1 MSNNIIEV
9 KNLERNYGRLKAV
22 RGLSLSVP
30 EGSITGMLGPNGA
43 GKTTTLH
50 ILIGILRRHGGQ
62 VSVMGHDPEQEP
74 VAVKKDTGFVMES
87 PRGEPR
93 FTVKQQLKFHK
104 AFRPGWSDA
113 FEEELLGLFSLKKDK
128 PVYALSRGEQAKLA
142 LICALA
148 FKPRLLI
155 LDDPTSGLDPLAR
168 REFIDSIIR
177 ILAEE
182 GSTVLFSTHQVD
194 DIERVA
200 DRIVMIQEGREIL
213 SDTLENIHHNWCA
226 FRLIF
231 DDITPE
237 AVDIPGMVRWDPMN
251 KEGIAIIKSYSEQ
264 SMSSM
269 KSLAQKVV
277 PVDFSLEDI
286 YLEII
291 RDTTR
296 GEE

>member
-9 KNLERNYGRLKAV
+9 KNLERNYGSLKAV
-22 RGLSLSVP
+22 RGLNLSVP

-50 ILIGILRRHGGQ
+50 ILMGILRRHKGQ
-62 VSVMGHDPEQEP
+62 VSVMGHDPQQNP

-87 PRGEPR
+87 PKGEPR
-93 FTVKQQLKFHK
+93 FTVKQQLKFQK

-148 FKPRLLI
+148 FKPRLLV

-213 SDTLENIHHNWCA
+213 SDTLEDIHHNWCA

-231 DDITPE
+231 DDSTPE
-237 AVDIPGMVRWDPMN
+237 TVDIPGMARWEPMN

-269 KSLAQKVV
+269 KSLTQKVI

-286 YLEII
+286 YLEIV
-291 RDTTR
+291 RDTSR

>member
-9 KNLERNYGRLKAV
+9 KNLERNYGSLKAV
-22 RGLSLSVP
+22 RGLNLSVP

-50 ILIGILRRHGGQ
+50 ILMGILRRDKGQ
-62 VSVMGHDPEQEP
+62 VSVMGHDPQQNP

-87 PRGEPR
+87 PKGEPR
-93 FTVKQQLKFHK
+93 FTVKQQLKFQK

-148 FKPRLLI
+148 FKPRLLV

-213 SDTLENIHHNWCA
+213 SDTLEDIHHNWCA

-231 DDITPE
+231 DDSTPE
-237 AVDIPGMVRWDPMN
+237 TVDIPGMARWEPMN

-269 KSLAQKVV
+269 KSLTQKVI

-286 YLEII
+286 YLEIV
-291 RDTTR
+291 RDTSR